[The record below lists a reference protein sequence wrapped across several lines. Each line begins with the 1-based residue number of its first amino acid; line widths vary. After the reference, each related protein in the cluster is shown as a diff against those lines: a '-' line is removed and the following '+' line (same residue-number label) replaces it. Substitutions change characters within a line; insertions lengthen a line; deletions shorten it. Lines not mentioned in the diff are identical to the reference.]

1 MTEYR
6 NFKRNFAFVW
16 VHFVCVCVC
25 VRERERERARATAVC
40 HFHLWLI
47 WEMEVQLL
55 GNLYRAQ
62 QEINTMAKI
71 QVI

>member
-25 VRERERERARATAVC
+25 VRERERERERESYCSLSFSSVAHMGNGGTAVRE
-40 HFHLWLI
+40 F
-47 WEMEVQLL
+47 V
-55 GNLYRAQ
+55 
-62 QEINTMAKI
+62 
-71 QVI
+71 